1 MSTGGVFCYTDE
13 HMRICLISNLYPP
26 YARGGAE
33 RVVETEARAL
43 KALGHDVCVITA
55 EPVREDGS
63 VDPRMTEEDGIRV
76 WRFHPLNLFFYGE
89 IGRHSAPSR
98 LLWHAW
104 DAGNPHAARCVASI
118 LRDER
123 PDVVHT
129 HNLKGIGLSIPRVIR
144 KLGLRHVHTLHD
156 VQLAVPSGLI
166 IKGKEHGFGVTDPVS
181 RMFARSARLAFG
193 SPDAVVSP
201 SKFLLDFYR
210 VRGYFPSSELV
221 FLPNPAP
228 HAKPAPHAPSVET
241 RFLFLGQI
249 ERHKGIFLLIE
260 AFRRLAKDRPKVRLD
275 VVGTGSAS
283 EEAIRAAGKD
293 LRVAF
298 YGKKSPA
305 QFREMF
311 SKADYAVVPSLC
323 YENAPTVIVES
334 FAYGV
339 PAIVA
344 DIGGAA
350 ELVRHGENGLVFEA
364 GSVAGLVAA
373 MKDACDEKGA
383 WPGRSKA
390 ARRSAELLTEDRH
403 AERLVALYEEK
414 DPALAHRG
422 PVVPIRY
429 RAKTTGAYT
438 GR

>member
-1 MSTGGVFCYTDE
+1 
-13 HMRICLISNLYPP
+13 MRICLISNLYPP

-43 KALGHDVCVITA
+43 KALGHDVSVITA
-55 EPVREDGS
+55 EPVRPDGS
-63 VDPRMTEEDGIRV
+63 IEPRMTDEGGVRV

-89 IGRHSAPSR
+89 IGRHSAPAR

-104 DAGNPHAARCVASI
+104 DARNGHAARAVTDI
-118 LRDER
+118 LKRER
-123 PDVVHT
+123 PDVAHT
-129 HNLKGIGLSIPRVIR
+129 HNLKGIGLTVPRAIR
-144 KLGLRHVHTLHD
+144 ALGIRHVHTLHD
-156 VQLAVPSGLI
+156 VQLVAPSGLI
-166 IKGKEHGFGVTDPVS
+166 IKGKEEGFGVTDPVS
-181 RMFARSARLAFG
+181 RLFAASARRAFG
-193 SPDAVVSP
+193 SPAAVISP
-201 SKFLLDFYR
+201 SRFLLEFYR
-210 VRGYFPSSELV
+210 ARGFFPSSQSV

-228 HAKPAPHAPSVET
+228 RVAPAPHAPAVET

-249 ERHKGIFLLIE
+249 ERHKGVLTLIE
-260 AFRRLAKDRPKVRLD
+260 AFRRLVKDRPKIRLD
-275 VVGTGSAS
+275 VVGAGSSA
-283 EEAIRAAGKD
+283 EEAMRLAGKD
-293 LRVAF
+293 VRIAF

-305 QFREMF
+305 QFAGMF

-323 YENAPTVIVES
+323 YENAPTVIVEA

-339 PAIVA
+339 PVIAA

-364 GSVAGLVAA
+364 GNVAA
-373 MKDACDEKGA
+373 LVSAMKRACDEKGA

-390 ARRSAELLTEDRH
+390 ARRSVEGLTEDRH
-403 AERLVALYEEK
+403 AERLVALYTEK
-414 DPALAHRG
+414 DPALPHRG

-429 RAKTTGAYT
+429 RAGVTGAYT

>member
-1 MSTGGVFCYTDE
+1 
-13 HMRICLISNLYPP
+13 MRICLISNLYPP

-63 VDPRMTEEDGIRV
+63 VAPRMTEEDGIRV

-89 IGRHSAPSR
+89 IGRHSAPAR

-104 DAGNPHAARCVASI
+104 DARNPHAAKSVAAI
-118 LRDER
+118 LKDER

-144 KLGLRHVHTLHD
+144 KLGIRHVHTLHD

-166 IKGKEHGFGVTDPVS
+166 IKGRESGFGVSDLVS
-181 RMFARSARLAFG
+181 RLFARSARLAFG

-201 SKFLLDFYR
+201 SRFLLEFYR
-210 VRGYFPSSELV
+210 ARGFFPASQGV

-228 HAKPAPHAPSVET
+228 RVVPASHAPTVET
-241 RFLFLGQI
+241 RFLFLGQL
-249 ERHKGIFLLIE
+249 EKHKGILLLIE
-260 AFRRLAKDRPKVRLD
+260 AFRRLAKDRPKIRLD
-275 VVGTGSAS
+275 VVGAGSATD
-283 EEAIRAAGKD
+283 EAMRAAGKD
-293 LRVAF
+293 IRVAF

-305 QFREMF
+305 QFAAMF
-311 SKADYAVVPSLC
+311 SKADYTVVPSLC

-334 FAYGV
+334 FAYGT
-339 PAIVA
+339 PAVVA

-364 GSVAGLVAA
+364 GSVAALVAA
-373 MKDACDEKGA
+373 MKRACDEKGA

-390 ARRSAELLTEDRH
+390 ARRSVDGLTEESH
-403 AERLVALYEEK
+403 AERLVALYGEK
-414 DPALAHRG
+414 DPALSHRG

-429 RAKTTGAYT
+429 RAKATGTYT